1 MLKSPLSCLRR
12 NDGVDVCIN
21 INNGVGRIGEKMQHN
36 DRTLVYALTGLGV
49 MSLIMAL
56 GYGLQY
62 HFAGTRLVP
71 YFAVLTVPFLAAVAL
86 TSRGFLTA
94 APATVSGRLMAALP
108 WAGYSMMSVAL
119 LLTAYFYDQRLP
131 TIPLLP
137 IALAVVALGALVQ
150 RKWGARGSTLFY
162 LAAVSALYVVFVAQ
176 IYHKPGANM
185 LEIIEAAAG
194 EFEAGNNPYRL
205 YESIA
210 PVPFSYLPALWLPY
224 ALPHALGWDVRV
236 VSLICF
242 ALIVLIFERGLKLGT
257 RGPALLSVTFYPILF
272 SPQIAQMIIH
282 GHIWLYW
289 VAVLAAAMLLYRGKL
304 VAAAVLVGLALAARQ
319 SYLFVLLPLAVYMW
333 RQHSFGRMLGYAAVS
348 LAVYAVIVAPFSVWT
363 GPGFWAQ
370 MYLSYS
376 SATNALPALEQLNA
390 STYLFAVGAERL
402 LLPIQVALI
411 VAWSWVAW
419 KGAARGA
426 GWFAGVAGLVYIW
439 AVLFNPYVVRY
450 LYLPGM
456 LLLAMSLAIQLAQ
469 ADSNRAH
476 D

>member
-1 MLKSPLSCLRR
+1 
-12 NDGVDVCIN
+12 
-21 INNGVGRIGEKMQHN
+21 MQHN
-36 DRTLVYALTGLGV
+36 DRALVYALTGLGS

-62 HFAGTRLVP
+62 HFTGARLVP
-71 YFAVLTVPFLAAVAL
+71 YFAMLTAPFLAAVVL
-86 TSRGFLTA
+86 VSRGLLM
-94 APATVSGRLMAALP
+94 APSATVSERLIAALP
-108 WAGYSMMSVAL
+108 WTGYAMMSTAL
-119 LLTAYFYDQRLP
+119 LLTAYFYSHRLAS
-131 TIPLLP
+131 IPLLP
-137 IALAVVALGALVQ
+137 IALAVVVVGALLQ
-150 RKWGARGSTLFY
+150 RKWGARGTTLFY
-162 LAAVSALYVVFVAQ
+162 LAAVSVLYGVFVAQ
-176 IYHKPGANM
+176 IYHIPGANM
-185 LEIIEAAAG
+185 LQIIEAASG
-194 EFEAGNNPYRL
+194 EFEAGHNPYRL
-205 YESIA
+205 YASIA

-242 ALIVLIFERGLKLGT
+242 ALIVLIFERGLGLGA
-257 RGPALLSVTFYPILF
+257 RGPAVLSVTFYPILF
-272 SPQIAQMIIH
+272 SPQIAQMIIY
-282 GHIWLYW
+282 GHIWPYW
-289 VAVLAAAMLLYRGKL
+289 VAVLAAAMLLHRGKF

-319 SYLFVLLPLAVYMW
+319 SYLFVLMPLAVFMW
-333 RQHSFGRMLGYAAVS
+333 RQLGFGRMLGYAAVS
-348 LAVYAVIVAPFSVWT
+348 LVVYAVIVVPFSVWA
-363 GPGFWAQ
+363 GSGFWAQ

-390 STYLFAVGAERL
+390 STYLFAIGAERL

-411 VAWSWVAW
+411 VAWSWAAW

-456 LLLAMSLAIQLAQ
+456 LLLAMSLATQLAQ
-469 ADSNRAH
+469 AAGNRAH

>member
-1 MLKSPLSCLRR
+1 
-12 NDGVDVCIN
+12 
-21 INNGVGRIGEKMQHN
+21 MQHN
-36 DRTLVYALTGLGV
+36 DRIFFYALVGLGV

-56 GYGLQY
+56 SYGLQY

-71 YFAVLTVPFLAAVAL
+71 YFAVLTAPFLVAVAL
-86 TSRGFLTA
+86 TSSGFLV
-94 APATVSGRLMAALP
+94 APPTMASERLMAALP
-108 WAGYSMMSVAL
+108 WAGYCMMSVAL
-119 LLTAYFYDQRLP
+119 LLTAYFYDHRLP
-131 TIPLLP
+131 TIPLLL
-137 IALAVVALGALVQ
+137 IALVVVALGALVQ
-150 RKWGARGSTLFY
+150 SKWGARGTTLFY
-162 LAAVSALYVVFVAQ
+162 LAAISVLYVVFVVQ

-185 LEIIEAAAG
+185 LEIIEAASVQ
-194 EFEAGNNPYRL
+194 FEAGHNPYRL
-205 YESIA
+205 YASIA

-236 VSLICF
+236 VSLVCF
-242 ALIVLIFERGLKLGT
+242 ALIVLIFERGLKLGA

-282 GHIWLYW
+282 GHIWPYW

-304 VAAAVLVGLALAARQ
+304 VAAALLVGLALAARQ
-319 SYLFVLLPLAVYMW
+319 SYLFVLLPLAVFMW
-333 RQHSFGRMLGYAAVS
+333 HQRGFGRMLGYAAVS
-348 LAVYAVIVAPFSVWT
+348 LVVYAVIVVPFSMWA
-363 GPGFWAQ
+363 GPGFWTQ

-390 STYLFAVGAERL
+390 STYLFAMGAERL

-419 KGAARGA
+419 RGAARGA

-456 LLLAMSLAIQLAQ
+456 LLLAMSLATQMAQ
-469 ADSNRAH
+469 ADGNRAH

>member
-1 MLKSPLSCLRR
+1 
-12 NDGVDVCIN
+12 
-21 INNGVGRIGEKMQHN
+21 MQHN
-36 DRTLVYALTGLGV
+36 DRTLFYALAGLGV

-62 HFAGTRLVP
+62 HFAGARLVP
-71 YFAVLTVPFLAAVAL
+71 YFAVLTAPFLAAVAL
-86 TSRGFLTA
+86 TSSGFLVA
-94 APATVSGRLMAALP
+94 PPATVSERLMAALP

-119 LLTAYFYDQRLP
+119 LLTAYFYTQLLP

-137 IALAVVALGALVQ
+137 IAAVVVAVGALVQ
-150 RKWGARGSTLFY
+150 HKWGARGSTLFY
-162 LAAVSALYVVFVAQ
+162 LAAVSALYVLFVVR
-176 IYHKPGANM
+176 IYHMPGANM
-185 LEIIEAAAG
+185 LEIIEAASAQ
-194 EFEAGNNPYRL
+194 FEAGNNPYRL
-205 YESIA
+205 YANIA

-236 VSLICF
+236 ISLICF
-242 ALIVLIFERGLKLGT
+242 ALIVLIFERGLKLGA

-282 GHIWLYW
+282 GHIWPYW

-319 SYLFVLLPLAVYMW
+319 SYLFVLLPLAVFMW
-333 RQHSFGRMLGYAAVS
+333 HQRGFGRMLGYAAVS
-348 LAVYAVIVAPFSVWT
+348 LVVYAVIVVPFSVWA
-363 GPGFWAQ
+363 GPGFWTQ

-390 STYLFAVGAERL
+390 STYLFAMGAERL

-419 KGAARGA
+419 RGAARGA

-456 LLLAMSLAIQLAQ
+456 LLLAMSLATQMAQ
-469 ADSNRAH
+469 ADGNRAN